1 MYRVALKTAVTEA
14 LTSVFTDTHPNA
26 DFRGANKP
34 LVSIEYPMLESHYP
48 AIWVQYADDS
58 EITIAGIGHIEQV
71 VDEDAATVGTASRW
85 KFAGAVTMTIATL
98 SSLERDRLFDEV
110 VRVFVGARFNPA
122 LTAFR
127 EHIESNDLVAIN
139 ANFDDI
145 EPFGDAAP
153 MGTPWGTDEIIYEVS
168 LRFDVIGE
176 FVTDTLT
183 AELVALSKV
192 TFMDY
197 IENSPEPE
205 WPGVGSPTDPV
216 TPGDW
221 ERTDLAWL

>member
-1 MYRVALKTAVTEA
+1 MYRVPLKTAVTEA
-14 LTSVFTDTHPNA
+14 LGSVFTDSHPNP
-26 DFRGANKP
+26 DFRGENKP
-34 LVSIEYPMLESHYP
+34 LVSIEYPIEKAHYP
-48 AIWVQYADDS
+48 GIWVQYADDS
-58 EITIAGIGHIEQV
+58 EITIAGIGHVEQV
-71 VDEDAATVGTASRW
+71 VDEVGGTVGQASRW
-85 KFAGAVTMTIATL
+85 KFSGSVTMTIVTL

-110 VRVFVGARFNPA
+110 VRIYVGARFNPE
-122 LTAFR
+122 LSSFR
-127 EHIESNDLVAIN
+127 TRIESNDLIAIN

-176 FVTDTLT
+176 FMTDTLVT
-183 AELVALSKV
+183 ELVPLSQV

-197 IENSPEPE
+197 VEGSPEPA
-205 WPGVGSPTDPV
+205 WPGPGSSTAPS

-221 ERTDLAWL
+221 DRTDPTWQ